1 MNDPVTLF
9 PNLLQ
14 PTAKSYA
21 PLGVTFWQG
30 EESLLG
36 SMKEYAEGWFERR
49 KAGTE
54 AALQLARRMG
64 EAATPLDVWREYQDW
79 AASASARLLEDVIA
93 YQQQFMKAN
102 ARFTGKLPG
111 IGTSAAENSAP
122 DQNANRLSA

>member
-1 MNDPVTLF
+1 MSDPVTLF

-36 SMKEYAEGWFERR
+36 SMKDYADGWFERR

-54 AALQLARRMG
+54 AAMQLARRIG
-64 EAATPLDVWREYQDW
+64 EAATPIDVWREYQDW
-79 AASASARLLEDVIA
+79 IGSASARLLEDVIA
-93 YQQQFMKAN
+93 YQQQFVKAN
-102 ARFTGKLPG
+102 AVFTGKLPG
-111 IGTSAAENSAP
+111 AIGPPAEKTAEV
-122 DQNANRLSA
+122 DEARLSA